1 MNNNLP
7 LGAQYDKS
15 APYNWD
21 EETET
26 KIQDEAGFFISDNL
40 VDYLMNGITI
50 QGIIEEAIEEGLSIC
65 DEETQDIFY
74 DWAHNDLYRFLEAEI
89 ENKLFR
95 LRF

>member
-1 MNNNLP
+1 
-7 LGAQYDKS
+7 
-15 APYNWD
+15 
-21 EETET
+21 
-26 KIQDEAGFFISDNL
+26 
-40 VDYLMNGITI
+40 MNGITI